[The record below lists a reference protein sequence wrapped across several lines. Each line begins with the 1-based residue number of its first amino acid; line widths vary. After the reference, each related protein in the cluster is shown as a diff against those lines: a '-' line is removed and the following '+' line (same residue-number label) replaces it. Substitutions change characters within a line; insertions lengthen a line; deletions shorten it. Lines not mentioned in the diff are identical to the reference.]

1 MTVQH
6 ILVQKG
12 REVVTIL
19 PDRTLA
25 DAARVLAD
33 RRIGA
38 VVVANADQAV
48 VGILSERDIV
58 RALARGGPEALRDE
72 VRRHM
77 TAEVVTC
84 TTGMLIVEVMELMT
98 RGKFRHVP
106 VVEGGRLIGIVSIG
120 DIVKE
125 RLAQVEAEQQA
136 LKDYIAS

>member
-6 ILVQKG
+6 ILAQKG

-58 RALARGGPEALRDE
+58 RALARSGPEALSDGLS
-72 VRRHM
+72 RHM